1 MFLQQTFVALGRAL
15 PAVIAPAMIADLMI
29 DSAWIGVYFSIV
41 AAAALATQ
49 LGCGNFIIRYG
60 AMRMSQAAL
69 VLLAIGTAFAAIGTP
84 FFLVLSALFS
94 GGGASVSTPASS
106 HLLGRCSPPKYM
118 PHI

>member
-41 AAAALATQ
+41 AAAALTTQ

-84 FFLVLSALFS
+84 FF
-94 GGGASVSTPASS
+94 
-106 HLLGRCSPPKYM
+106 
-118 PHI
+118 

>member
-1 MFLQQTFVALGRAL
+1 MSPLLVALTAMFLQQTFVALGRAL

-41 AAAALATQ
+41 AAAALTTQ

-69 VLLAIGTAFAAIGTP
+69 VQSNKRQCLQG
-84 FFLVLSALFS
+84 
-94 GGGASVSTPASS
+94 
-106 HLLGRCSPPKYM
+106 Y
-118 PHI
+118 